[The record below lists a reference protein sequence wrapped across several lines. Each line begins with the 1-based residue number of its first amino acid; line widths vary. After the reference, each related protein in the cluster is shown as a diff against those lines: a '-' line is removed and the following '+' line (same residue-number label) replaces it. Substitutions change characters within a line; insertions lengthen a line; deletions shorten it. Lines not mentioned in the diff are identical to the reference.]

1 LSALTSASPDGRGC
15 IRILRDAVKGEEPM
29 KKILVVALA
38 ALLVATP
45 LAAEAQQ
52 KKKKQQDDQNPLTLL
67 IGIFST
73 INCII
78 TCAGTT
84 KTIVTTVFVPQQ
96 EQFVTTSTTTSKYGA
111 YLGGALACT
120 FLWPFINHFA
130 GGKEPTSEE
139 ALMNTVSCWV
149 PGLGILLY
157 LQNQYAP

>member
-1 LSALTSASPDGRGC
+1 M
-15 IRILRDAVKGEEPM
+15 LRDAAKGEADM
-29 KKILVVALA
+29 KKILVAALA
-38 ALLVATP
+38 LLLVAMP

-52 KKKKQQDDQNPLTLL
+52 KKKKQENEQNPLTFI

-73 INCII
+73 VNCIV
-78 TCAGTT
+78 TCGGTA
-84 KTIVTTVFVPQQ
+84 KTIVTTVFVEQQ
-96 EQFVTTSTTTSKYGA
+96 ERFVTTAAKSTKHGA

-120 FLWPFINHFA
+120 FLWPFINHLA

-157 LQNQYAP
+157 LQSQYAP